1 MLRILEP
8 CRIDTLNSPV
18 YNYDSFIIFHQKEAN
33 RFYATAC
40 IEVAPDAD
48 YLLIMLDLMRA
59 LPLA

>member
-1 MLRILEP
+1 M
-8 CRIDTLNSPV
+8 N
-18 YNYDSFIIFHQKEAN
+18 NYDSFIIFHQKEAN